1 MNTDIFT
8 QNSAQDVPLD
18 TFDKETIAQ
27 EVQESVLRRVVSEI
41 LQEDKEETSK
51 WAKAA
56 AGGVTAGS
64 ETRDLGRK
72 IKRSWQADADI
83 ASFNSVTFIHWNGI
97 QSIFDLVQHPRSRD
111 EIATLPYNKTPWT
124 PLNLGRHY
132 ILGVIVKGRPTLVAN
147 ADLNSLSYTG
157 LLGVKGQ
164 DARSEAIKKMRART
178 KMSGYNKYPGM
189 KSPGADAEKRE
200 YGDGRELA
208 RSWEDYIVYSASEIF
223 PHEMISFDTKGVF
236 DGFDNKGWPEALL
249 DNWKVVGIVVPQKT
263 VNDLGG
269 TANIYQM
276 IPVINTS
283 KLPIYDENGQLYEYK
298 KKAVSND

>member
-18 TFDKETIAQ
+18 TLDKETIDQ
-27 EVQESVLRRVVSEI
+27 EVQESVLRCVVSEM

-56 AGGVTAGS
+56 AGERIADS

-72 IKRSWQADADI
+72 IKQSWQADADI
-83 ASFNSVTFIHWNGI
+83 ASFNSVTFIHWGGI
-97 QSIFDLVQHPRSRD
+97 QSIFDLVQRPRSRD
-111 EIATLPYNKTPWT
+111 EISVLPYNKTPWT
-124 PLNLGRHY
+124 PLNLGKHY
-132 ILGVIVKGRPTLVAN
+132 ILGAIVKGHPTLVAN
-147 ADLNSLSYTG
+147 ADLNSLAYSG
-157 LLGVKGQ
+157 LFGVKGQ

-200 YGDGRELA
+200 YGDGWELA

-236 DGFDNKGWPEALL
+236 DGFDSKGWPEALL

-263 VNDLGG
+263 VNDLGN
-269 TANIYQM
+269 TANIYQT
-276 IPVINTS
+276 IAELKTS
-283 KLPIYDENGQLYEYK
+283 KLPIYDENGQLYEYN
-298 KKAVSND
+298 KKAVSK

>member
-83 ASFNSVTFIHWNGI
+83 ASFNSVTFVHWNGI
-97 QSIFDLVQHPRSRD
+97 SSIFDLVQHPRSRD
-111 EIATLPYNKTPWT
+111 EISTLPYNKTPWT

-200 YGDGRELA
+200 YGDGWELA

>member
-8 QNSAQDVPLD
+8 QNSAQDVSLD
-18 TFDKETIAQ
+18 TLDKETIAQ
-27 EVQESVLRRVVSEI
+27 EMQESVLRRVVSEM

-56 AGGVTAGS
+56 AGGVIADS

-72 IKRSWQADADI
+72 IKQSWQADADI
-83 ASFNSVTFIHWNGI
+83 ASFNSVTFIHWSGI
-97 QSIFDLVQHPRSRD
+97 QSISDLVQHPRSRD
-111 EIATLPYNKTPWT
+111 EISTLPYNKTPWT
-124 PLNLGRHY
+124 PLNFGKHY
-132 ILGVIVKGRPTLVAN
+132 ILGAIVKGHPTLVAN
-147 ADLNSLSYTG
+147 ADLNSLAYSG
-157 LLGVKGQ
+157 LFGVKGQ

-178 KMSGYNKYPGM
+178 KMSGYNKYPGL

-200 YGDGRELA
+200 YGDEELA

-263 VNDLGG
+263 VNDLGN
-269 TANIYQM
+269 TADIYQT
-276 IPVINTS
+276 IAEFSTS